1 MARVSE
7 ARKAE
12 RLNYAWRL
20 LQRGD
25 DLSDLV
31 ERMAHDCA
39 ISARQAYRY
48 LEQARSLKAPVAI
61 GDEKVAFTVKLP
73 RGLVLQVRDYARARR
88 LSLSALAGPT
98 RCALRAACDA
108 TAIARCISACTF

>member
-1 MARVSE
+1 MARISD

-25 DLSDLV
+25 DLSKAA
-31 ERMAHDCA
+31 EHMARDCA
-39 ISARQAYRY
+39 ISPRQAYRY
-48 LEQARSLKAPVAI
+48 LEQARSLKVPVAV

-73 RGLVLQVRDYARARR
+73 RAWCGKFGITL
-88 LSLSALAGPT
+88 GPG
-98 RCALRAACDA
+98 AC
-108 TAIARCISACTF
+108 R

>member
-1 MARVSE
+1 MARIRD

-25 DLSDLV
+25 DLSKAA
-31 ERMAHDCA
+31 EHMARDCA
-39 ISARQAYRY
+39 ISPPQAYRY
-48 LEQARSLKAPVAI
+48 LEQARSLKVPVAV

-73 RGLVLQVRDYARARR
+73 RGLVRQVRDYARARR
-88 LSLSALAGPT
+88 LSLSELVGRALH
-98 RCALRAACDA
+98 RLL
-108 TAIARCISACTF
+108 ARR

>member
-1 MARVSE
+1 MARISD

-25 DLSDLV
+25 HLGEAV
-31 ERMAHDCA
+31 ERMARDCA

-48 LEQARSLKAPVAI
+48 LEQARSLKAPV
-61 GDEKVAFTVKLP
+61 KLP
-73 RGLVLQVRDYARARR
+73 RGLVRQVRDYARTRR
-88 LSLSALAGPT
+88 LSLSELVG
-98 RCALRAACDA
+98 RALRRLL
-108 TAIARCISACTF
+108 ARR

>member
-1 MARVSE
+1 MARISD

-25 DLSDLV
+25 DLGEAV
-31 ERMAHDCA
+31 ERMARDCA

-48 LEQARSLKAPVAI
+48 LEQARGLKAPVAI

-73 RGLVLQVRDYARARR
+73 RGLVRQVRDYAQARR
-88 LSLSALAGPT
+88 LSLSELVG
-98 RCALRAACDA
+98 RALRRLL
-108 TAIARCISACTF
+108 ARR

>member
-1 MARVSE
+1 MARISE

-25 DLSDLV
+25 DLGEAV
-31 ERMAHDCA
+31 ERMARDCA
-39 ISARQAYRY
+39 ISTRQAYRY
-48 LEQARSLKAPVAI
+48 LEQARGLTAPVPVS
-61 GDEKVAFTVKLP
+61 DEKIAFTVKLP

-88 LSLSALAGPT
+88 LSLSELVSG
-98 RCALRAACDA
+98 ALRRLL
-108 TAIARCISACTF
+108 ARR